1 MASNP
6 EIADEPVVP
15 DDGLNDEE
23 HEAVAALVPELDD
36 LQERLMLSNAQMRV
50 VLEALVNDIDIDE
63 ELQYV
68 SGLSIVDG
76 KVEGEARYRP
86 PRRAQPEKAS
96 PPPRRARREV
106 KPAASEGDIRARLV
120 RLGLLRGEA

>member
-1 MASNP
+1 MGLNQ
-6 EIADEPVVP
+6 EMDEPVVP
-15 DDGLNDEE
+15 DDGLNEDE
-23 HEAVAALVPELDD
+23 HEAVAALVPELDE

-86 PRRAQPEKAS
+86 PRINEKAS
-96 PPPRRARREV
+96 PPSRRARREV
-106 KPAASEGDIRARLV
+106 KPAASEDDIRARLV
-120 RLGLLRGEA
+120 RLGLLRGDA